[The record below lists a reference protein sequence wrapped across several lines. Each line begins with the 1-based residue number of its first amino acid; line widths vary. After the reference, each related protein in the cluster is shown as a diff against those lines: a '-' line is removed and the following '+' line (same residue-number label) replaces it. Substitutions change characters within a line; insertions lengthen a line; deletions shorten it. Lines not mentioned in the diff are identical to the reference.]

1 MELTHNISTCKECGC
16 RTGGGDYCFAHKPYM
31 VYPLKDGSFRVHRN
45 GVKRIWL
52 DEPPTLETEGIKEDE
67 LKE

>member
-1 MELTHNISTCKECGC
+1 
-16 RTGGGDYCFAHKPYM
+16 M